1 MRNFSVD
8 VVRCRRSV
16 YCPGQTNEEFPV
28 CYAKFRAQVTLSAV
42 CVTKPAVVL
51 GIDALFLC
59 YLFLAETLPST
70 FYQV

>member
-42 CVTKPAVVL
+42 CVTKPAVVP
-51 GIDALFLC
+51 GSD
-59 YLFLAETLPST
+59 TL
-70 FYQV
+70 